1 MASANYMNGVM
12 NLMNDM
18 KRDFLIEVLK
28 NLENKELLTDEIKEI
43 VEKMTA
49 EIKNNNKLPKG
60 MKKEKKPRF
69 SGYTLYLKEQ
79 RVVVKAE
86 NPDVKPQELTSIV
99 AKAWKTISDEDKDD
113 FNMRSKALKEAYFAE
128 NGSGDEDAEADSSAS
143 SGDEKK
149 SVKKDKKEKVV
160 KEKGAKGVKKEKVV
174 KEKGS
179 KGAKSDKS
187 DKKEK
192 VVKEKKVVKK
202 IDSSPPKSDDEE
214 EDEEDEEEHIAVEN
228 ADSDIDL

>member
-49 EIKNNNKLPKG
+49 EIKNNKKLPKG

-113 FNMRSKALKEAYFAE
+113 FNMRSKALKEAYLAE

-149 SVKKDKKEKVV
+149 SVNKDKKEKVV
-160 KEKGAKGVKKEKVV
+160 KEKGAKGAKGAKKEKVV

-179 KGAKSDKS
+179 KGANS

-214 EDEEDEEEHIAVEN
+214 EDEEEEEEHIAVEN

>member
-1 MASANYMNGVM
+1 VKKIIKPKKSISRPTTNIKTQFTKTKKLSQKMASANYMNGVM

-49 EIKNNNKLPKG
+49 EIKNNKKLPKG

-86 NPDVKPQELTSIV
+86 NPDVRT
-99 AKAWKTISDEDKDD
+99 TDD
-113 FNMRSKALKEAYFAE
+113 HFLMEIAVHDNEESLAALLKETGAVE
-128 NGSGDEDAEADSSAS
+128 INIVDKEEDA
-143 SGDEKK
+143 
-149 SVKKDKKEKVV
+149 
-160 KEKGAKGVKKEKVV
+160 
-174 KEKGS
+174 
-179 KGAKSDKS
+179 
-187 DKKEK
+187 
-192 VVKEKKVVKK
+192 
-202 IDSSPPKSDDEE
+202 
-214 EDEEDEEEHIAVEN
+214 H
-228 ADSDIDL
+228 

>member
-49 EIKNNNKLPKG
+49 EIKNNKKLPKG
-60 MKKEKKPRF
+60 MNKEKKPRF

-113 FNMRSKALKEAYFAE
+113 FNMRSKALKEAYLAE

-149 SVKKDKKEKVV
+149 SVKKDKKEK
-160 KEKGAKGVKKEKVV
+160 GAKKEKVV
-174 KEKGS
+174 KEKGA

-214 EDEEDEEEHIAVEN
+214 EDEEEEEHIAVEN

>member
-49 EIKNNNKLPKG
+49 EIKNNKKLPKG

-113 FNMRSKALKEAYFAE
+113 FNMRSKALKEAYFTE
-128 NGSGDEDAEADSSAS
+128 NGSGDEDAEAAS

-149 SVKKDKKEKVV
+149 SVNKDKKEKVV
-160 KEKGAKGVKKEKVV
+160 KEKGAKGAKKEKVV

-179 KGAKSDKS
+179 KSDKS

-214 EDEEDEEEHIAVEN
+214 EDEDEEEENIAVEN

>member
-113 FNMRSKALKEAYFAE
+113 FNMRSKALKEAYFTE
-128 NGSGDEDAEADSSAS
+128 NGSGAEDADSAS

-149 SVKKDKKEKVV
+149 SVNKDKKEKVV
-160 KEKGAKGVKKEKVV
+160 KEKGAKGDKKEKVV

>member
-1 MASANYMNGVM
+1 
-12 NLMNDM
+12 
-18 KRDFLIEVLK
+18 
-28 NLENKELLTDEIKEI
+28 
-43 VEKMTA
+43 
-49 EIKNNNKLPKG
+49 
-60 MKKEKKPRF
+60 
-69 SGYTLYLKEQ
+69 LKEQ

-128 NGSGDEDAEADSSAS
+128 NGSGDEDVEADSSAS

-149 SVKKDKKEKVV
+149 SVKKGDKKDKKEKVV
-160 KEKGAKGVKKEKVV
+160 KEKGAKGDKKDKVV

-179 KGAKSDKS
+179 KGVKS

-214 EDEEDEEEHIAVEN
+214 EEDEEEEHIAVEN

>member
-43 VEKMTA
+43 VDKMTA

-113 FNMRSKALKEAYFAE
+113 FNMRSKALKEAYFTE
-128 NGSGDEDAEADSSAS
+128 NGSGDEDAEAAS

-149 SVKKDKKEKVV
+149 SVNKDKKEKVV
-160 KEKGAKGVKKEKVV
+160 KEKG
-174 KEKGS
+174 S
-179 KGAKSDKS
+179 NGAKSDKS

-214 EDEEDEEEHIAVEN
+214 EDEDEEEENIAVEN

>member
-1 MASANYMNGVM
+1 
-12 NLMNDM
+12 
-18 KRDFLIEVLK
+18 
-28 NLENKELLTDEIKEI
+28 
-43 VEKMTA
+43 
-49 EIKNNNKLPKG
+49 

-113 FNMRSKALKEAYFAE
+113 FNMRSKALKEAYLAE

-149 SVKKDKKEKVV
+149 SVKKGDKKEKVV
-160 KEKGAKGVKKEKVV
+160 KEKGAKKEKVV

-179 KGAKSDKS
+179 NGANGAKS

-214 EDEEDEEEHIAVEN
+214 EDEDEDEDEEEHIAVEN

>member
-49 EIKNNNKLPKG
+49 EIKNNKKLPKG

-113 FNMRSKALKEAYFAE
+113 FNMRSKALKEAYFTE
-128 NGSGDEDAEADSSAS
+128 NGSGDEDAEAAS

-149 SVKKDKKEKVV
+149 SVNKDKKEKVV
-160 KEKGAKGVKKEKVV
+160 KEKGDKKDKVV

-179 KGAKSDKS
+179 KGAKGV
-187 DKKEK
+187 KKEK

-214 EDEEDEEEHIAVEN
+214 EEDEDEEEENIAVEN

>member
-113 FNMRSKALKEAYFAE
+113 FNMRSKALKEAYFTE

-149 SVKKDKKEKVV
+149 SVNKDKKEKVV
-160 KEKGAKGVKKEKVV
+160 KEKGAKGAKKEKVV
-174 KEKGS
+174 KEKVVKE
-179 KGAKSDKS
+179 KGAKS

-214 EDEEDEEEHIAVEN
+214 EDEEEENIAVEN

>member
-113 FNMRSKALKEAYFAE
+113 FNMRSKALKEAYFTE
-128 NGSGDEDAEADSSAS
+128 NGSGDEDAS

-149 SVKKDKKEKVV
+149 SVNKDKKEKVV
-160 KEKGAKGVKKEKVV
+160 KEKGAKGAKKDKVV
-174 KEKGS
+174 KEKGAN
-179 KGAKSDKS
+179 GANGAKS

-214 EDEEDEEEHIAVEN
+214 EEDEEDEEEHIAVEN